1 MTLLAVFTTV
11 ATADDAR
18 TLAQAIV
25 GQGLA
30 ACAQLTPIESVY
42 VWDGAVQQSPEI
54 RLLFK
59 TTDAM
64 YPTLEAALRERH
76 PYELPAIHA
85 VAWAQVE
92 PAFGAWVAEGSSG
105 RAVGRG

>member
-1 MTLLAVFTTV
+1 MTLLAVYTTV

-18 TLAQAIV
+18 ALAHAIV

-30 ACAQLTPIESVY
+30 ACAQITPIESVY
-42 VWDGAVQQSPEI
+42 VWDGAVQQSLEM

-64 YPTLEAALRERH
+64 YPSLEAALRARH

-92 PAFGAWVAEGSSG
+92 PAFAAWVADGSSG
-105 RAVGRG
+105 RPASGG